1 MKAKISIKRLLPFL
15 LMATL
20 MLGVSC
26 RKDDD
31 EEVWD
36 GCKKIELN
44 MDDHRFESL
53 PTINCLQQV
62 RCDYRFVDMF
72 FRSDSIFISYYGV
85 LLYPIR
91 LPDGFTFKNRE
102 ASSLFSGEVKQKS
115 KGTDY
120 YPIVLTEFKYEYLIQ
135 NGVLNTKIK

>member
-1 MKAKISIKRLLPFL
+1 MKRKISIKRLLPFL

-26 RKDDD
+26 SKDDK
-31 EEVWD
+31 EEEMW
-36 GCKKIELN
+36 GYKKIELN
-44 MDDHRFESL
+44 KNDHRFESL
-53 PTINCLQQV
+53 PTINRLQQV
-62 RCDYRFVDMF
+62 YCDYCFVDMF
-72 FRSDSIFISYYGV
+72 FRNDSIFISYYGV

-91 LPDGFTFKNRE
+91 LPDGFTFKNGE

-120 YPIVLTEFKYEYLIQ
+120 YPIVLSEFRFGYNMNMEF
-135 NGVLNTKIK
+135 